1 MAVKVSNGVRS
12 TGDLFGL
19 IIDVL
24 KGLPRRPFQTDE
36 FFRQAW
42 FIASGTVLPTAWVS
56 IPFGAAIALQLGAL
70 TRQLGAQSLQGA
82 AVSVGII
89 REAAPVV
96 TALMI
101 AGAGGTVICAD
112 LGARKIR
119 EEIDALEVL
128 GIDPIHRLVVPRVL
142 AAMLV
147 GLPLSDAAPD
157 LRVRPDRGPDR

>member
-42 FIASGTVLPTAWVS
+42 FIASVTVLPTALVS
-56 IPFGAAIALQLGAL
+56 IPFGAVIALQLGAL
-70 TRQLGAQSLQGA
+70 TRQLGAESLQGA

-89 REAAPVV
+89 REAAPAV

-101 AGAGGTVICAD
+101 AGAGGTAICAD
-112 LGARKIR
+112 LGGAQ
-119 EEIDALEVL
+119 
-128 GIDPIHRLVVPRVL
+128 DPRGDRCHGG
-142 AAMLV
+142 A
-147 GLPLSDAAPD
+147 GH
-157 LRVRPDRGPDR
+157 RPDPSPGGPAGAGGDAGRAAAQRRGAGPAGSPRPGI